1 MMINTMP
8 ELPEVETI
16 RRELERVLV
25 GQRIES
31 GEILWPGTIKPLSP
45 KQFLKQIVGQ
55 KIRQV
60 ERRAK
65 VLLIELGDNHLGIH
79 LKMTGQL
86 VYKPQ
91 DSTLKPSKV
100 ESLIT
105 GGHPQPNLFQHT
117 RAIFTLNDGSKLYFN
132 DLRKFGWLKLWSS
145 ETKEAWL
152 ARFGREPLS
161 PQFNLK
167 TLATIFQ
174 CYPDRQ
180 LKQILLDQT
189 LIAGLGN
196 IYVDESCFAARLRPA
211 RRLKTLQSSEIKK
224 LHWAV
229 KKILKLAIAKG
240 GTSARD
246 YRRSDGSRGGF
257 VPHLK
262 VYGRGGRPC
271 KICRTPITK
280 IKLAGR
286 GTHFCP
292 RCQR

>member
-105 GGHPQPNLFQHT
+105 WWHPQPNLFQHT